1 MSLSSAAIP
10 ALSSLDMY
18 GLASSYLASLS
29 TYNYNYANISGS
41 ATSSIASYS
50 SWPGTNTSSPQS
62 FGVDYDSIN
71 VRKKFTIDGLDVGA
85 TLACIMDRLC
95 IIQDASKHEQFA
107 ALKKAYDNYKLVEAM
122 CMTSAISA
130 RTK

>member
-1 MSLSSAAIP
+1 MSLSTAAIP

-18 GLASSYLASLS
+18 GLASSYLANLS
-29 TYNYNYANISGS
+29 TYNYNCSNISAG
-41 ATSSIASYS
+41 AGLASSS
-50 SWPGTNTSSPQS
+50 SWQNSYTSTSPV

-95 IIQDASKHEQFA
+95 IIQDDSKHEQFA
-107 ALKKAYDNYKLVEAM
+107 ALKRAYDNYKMVEAM
-122 CMTSAISA
+122 CMTSALSS

>member
-1 MSLSSAAIP
+1 MSLSNASIP

-29 TYNYNYANISGS
+29 TYNYNCSNIAGS
-41 ATSSIASYS
+41 ATSSLASYS
-50 SWPGTNTSSPQS
+50 AWSNAYANNTQS

-85 TLACIMDRLC
+85 ALACIMDRLC
-95 IIQDASKHEQFA
+95 IIQDASKHDQFA
-107 ALKKAYDNYKLVEAM
+107 ALKRAYENYKVVEAL
-122 CMTSAISA
+122 CITSNTSSIDV
-130 RTK
+130 

>member
-1 MSLSSAAIP
+1 MSLTSAAIP

-18 GLASSYLASLS
+18 GLASSYLANLS
-29 TYNYNYANISGS
+29 TYNYNCSNNS
-41 ATSSIASYS
+41 ASSS
-50 SWPGTNTSSPQS
+50 SWQNSYTSTSPV

-95 IIQDASKHEQFA
+95 IIQDNSKHEQFA
-107 ALKKAYDNYKLVEAM
+107 ALKRAYDNYKMVEAM
-122 CMTSAISA
+122 CMTSALST

>member
-1 MSLSSAAIP
+1 MSLSTAAIP

-18 GLASSYLASLS
+18 GLASSYLANLS
-29 TYNYNYANISGS
+29 TYNNFYSNTS
-41 ATSSIASYS
+41 AGAGLASSSSWQNSSTSS
-50 SWPGTNTSSPQS
+50 SPV

-95 IIQDASKHEQFA
+95 IIQDNSKHEQFV
-107 ALKKAYDNYKLVEAM
+107 ALKRAYDNYKLVEAM
-122 CMTSAISA
+122 CMTSALST

>member
-1 MSLSSAAIP
+1 MSLSTAAIP

-18 GLASSYLASLS
+18 GLASSYLANLS
-29 TYNYNYANISGS
+29 TYNYNCSNIS
-41 ATSSIASYS
+41 ASSS
-50 SWPGTNTSSPQS
+50 SWQNSYTSTSPV

-71 VRKKFTIDGLDVGA
+71 VRKKFTIDGVDVGA

-95 IIQDASKHEQFA
+95 IIQDDSKHEQFA
-107 ALKKAYDNYKLVEAM
+107 ALKRAYDNYKMVEAM
-122 CMTSAISA
+122 CMTSALST